1 MDVEFDAA
9 ISFFDIFI
17 ILVLIWA
24 IYKGFKRGPVVHA
37 ISLLILIAGI
47 AIFGYMSEGIA
58 EYIRERARTQENLPY
73 LHYTIFAIL
82 FSATVWLSNF
92 VGDKIEKGAGSKPKG
107 ILNISLGIIAGVVKY
122 LYLLS
127 ILLLF
132 FSQLDR
138 SYNLVGSKEKSNSKL
153 YKTVKNIAPDTIK
166 TVAFLKE

>member
-17 ILVLIWA
+17 VLVLIWA

-58 EYIRERARTQENLPY
+58 EYIRERTRTQENLPN
-73 LHYTIFAIL
+73 LHFTIFAVL
-82 FSATVWLSNF
+82 FSATIWLSNF
-92 VGDKIEKGAGSKPKG
+92 VGDKIEKGAGKPKG
-107 ILNISLGIIAGVVKY
+107 ILNIALGILASVIKY

-132 FSQLDR
+132 FSQIDK
-138 SYNLVGSKEKSNSKL
+138 SYNLVGSKEKGNSKL
-153 YKTVKNIAPDTIK
+153 YKTVKSIAPDTIK
-166 TVAFLKE
+166 TVAFLKD

>member
-9 ISFFDIFI
+9 ISFFDII
-17 ILVLIWA
+17 IVLVLIWA

-58 EYIRERARTQENLPY
+58 EYIRERASVKMPNL
-73 LHYTIFAIL
+73 HITIFAIL
-82 FSATVWLSNF
+82 FSATIWLSNF

-107 ILNISLGIIAGVVKY
+107 ILNIALGILASVIKY

-132 FSQLDR
+132 VSQTGLY
-138 SYNLVGSKEKSNSKL
+138 SKVGSKEKDNSKL
-153 YKTVKNIAPDTIK
+153 YTTVKNIAPDTIK
-166 TVAFLKE
+166 TVAFLKD